1 MDFIFV
7 ILSVASWMIL
17 RGETTMKNIGKK
29 LIASVC
35 ALAIVANSV
44 AGVIAQ
50 DRKSDGKDVAVLTV
64 ATIVDMVAVTARR
77 SDGGAP
83 RAHEA
88 SDDSRWQ
95 SVDSA
100 FQFFSQQKNFDDR
113 LVTGAPFSAD
123 VVSETIQTLQ
133 DGTRIV
139 QRFEGR
145 IYRDSKGRTR
155 NERTYQMGGTSEQK
169 QTINIYDPVDGASY
183 RFDSDTRTGRKF
195 DYPKVAPPPQLQTP
209 VSPSASANA
218 KDSRKGNAPRV
229 TPGQALKKIQ
239 PSYPPIAKAANA
251 SGPVQVQLLV
261 NETGEVIDA
270 YAISGHPLLQDAA
283 VQAARGWV
291 FKPAEVS
298 GRAIKTRGIL
308 TFNFELTDEA
318 PSTAQSARSA
328 TKPTTN
334 TERLDKQIIEGVE
347 CEGER
352 AVTTM
357 PVGTIG
363 NDRQIQTVNETWYS
377 PELKIMIL
385 SKRSDPRFGESTYS
399 VTNITRSE
407 PYAELFQPP
416 SDYTLIDSESKKKV
430 IVEVE
435 DLEDMQKL
443 ILELKKKIEGR
454 RKPDEQ

>member
-1 MDFIFV
+1 
-7 ILSVASWMIL
+7 
-17 RGETTMKNIGKK
+17 MKNIGRK
-29 LIASVC
+29 LTSSVC
-35 ALAIVANSV
+35 ALALVANSV
-44 AGVIAQ
+44 AGLVAQ
-50 DRKSDGKDVAVLTV
+50 DRKSDGKDISALTA
-64 ATIVDMVAVTARR
+64 ATIVDTVAITARR
-77 SDGGAP
+77 SDGGAHHAP
-83 RAHEA
+83 EA
-88 SDDSRWQ
+88 SDSRWQ

-100 FQFFSQQKNFDDR
+100 FQFFSQEKSFDDR

-145 IYRDSKGRTR
+145 IYRDSQGRTR
-155 NERTYQMGGTSEQK
+155 SERTYQMGGTSEQK

-183 RFDSDTRTGRKF
+183 RLDSDTRTGRKSV
-195 DYPKVAPPPQLQTP
+195 YPKLAPPPQPQTT
-209 VSPSASANA
+209 VTLNASADA
-218 KDSRKGNAPRV
+218 KDSRKGNALRA
-229 TPGQALKKIQ
+229 TPAQALKKIQ

-251 SGPVQVQLLV
+251 SGPVQVQVLI

-270 YAISGHPLLQDAA
+270 YAVSGHPLLQEEA
-283 VQAARGWV
+283 VKAARGWV
-291 FKPAEVS
+291 FKPSEVS

-318 PSTAQSARSA
+318 PSPAQPAKSA

-334 TERLDKQIIEGVE
+334 SERLDKQKIEGVE

-363 NDRQIQTVNETWYS
+363 NDRPIETVNETWYS

-385 SKRSDPRFGESTYS
+385 SKRRDPRFGESTYS

-416 SDYTLIDSESKKKV
+416 SDYKLIDGDSKKQITLDLKEIEEMRKRIEELETKV
-430 IVEVE
+430 
-435 DLEDMQKL
+435 KG
-443 ILELKKKIEGR
+443 K